1 MENSDQIRSVI
12 SDSIAAKQALLEDTV
27 LLETVQQ
34 VVDACVTT
42 FRNDG
47 KILFCGNGGSAA
59 DAQHLAAEFSG
70 RFYFDRD
77 PLFAEALH
85 VNTSFLTAVA
95 NDYSYE
101 EVFARMVQAAG
112 RRGDLL
118 FALSTSGNSPNILRA
133 AETAQK
139 AGMTVVAM
147 TGKNGGKLRQ
157 LGHYLLNVPS
167 NDTPRIQECHML
179 LGHAICQQVEARLF
193 G

>member
-1 MENSDQIRSVI
+1 MKNSDQLRSIIR
-12 SDSIAAKQALLEDTV
+12 DSIAVKQALLEDATF
-27 LLETVQQ
+27 LETVQQ
-34 VVDACVTT
+34 IVEACVTT

-47 KILFCGNGGSAA
+47 KVLFCGNGGSAA

-101 EVFARMVQAAG
+101 EAFARMVRAAG

-139 AGMTVVAM
+139 LGMTVVAM
-147 TGKNGGKLRQ
+147 TGGDGGKLRL
-157 LGHYLLNVPS
+157 LGHHLLNVPS
-167 NDTPRIQECHML
+167 DDTPRIQECHML
-179 LGHAICQQVEARLF
+179 LGHAICQQVEARVF
-193 G
+193 E